1 MGTES
6 PKNQGSRKLRQD
18 VCVGGMSKVRSWTP
32 LSGRVSSKLVDKMV
46 VENTVTETLGE
57 GMRSLAI
64 ATYWQQIEHC

>member
-6 PKNQGSRKLRQD
+6 PNNQGSRKLRQD
-18 VCVGGMSKVRSWTP
+18 VCVCVGGDVQGEELDSTFWKGT
-32 LSGRVSSKLVDKMV
+32 SKLVDKMV

-64 ATYWQQIEHC
+64 ET